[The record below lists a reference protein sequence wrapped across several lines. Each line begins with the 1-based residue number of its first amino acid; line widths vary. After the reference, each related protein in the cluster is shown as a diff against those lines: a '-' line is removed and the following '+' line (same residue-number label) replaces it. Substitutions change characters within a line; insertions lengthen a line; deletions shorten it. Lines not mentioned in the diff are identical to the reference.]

1 MRRRPAA
8 RPATD
13 STWARAVAMRSRI
26 ASAWASST
34 RPASVSRM
42 PRAVRSSSCA
52 PASRSS
58 AATWRETAGC
68 VKLSASAAADSEPR
82 RTTSRKTCRRAA
94 SSRTGGEAMPEVYGF
109 QKERSF
115 AVMAAEAPPSGHVPV
130 APPHRHRPR
139 TRADR
144 SARTGAAPADPPRAG
159 SHCRGPAP
167 VLRRAKGPGDAA
179 RPLLRGGVRVAGG
192 ERRAGAAWVERR
204 GGCGAGGSAAA
215 ADVLAAAGDLVL
227 AVGLDR
233 VDAGAAG
240 DRVFAAVARGDGVVA
255 RAAGDRVVPG
265 AAGERVVAGVALDV
279 VVAALAALDVV
290 ARAAVQVVGARAAV
304 EVVVAA
310 LAAHVVVAGVAA
322 QVVVLLGALVVALL
336 GGVVAGGRR
345 RDGRAGRGGRGLVA
359 RLGGLGGV
367 AALLAL
373 AIAAAVVADRRP
385 GGGRRR
391 GGRAG
396 SGRGRAAT
404 TVVIGLD
411 GDGADAERQQRAQ
424 AREKHALH
432 VCLFLFLRVCRS
444 GEAGA
449 PGVRHGV
456 AARIRLRRPGSG
468 PGGRIDE
475 RPSSRGDRP
484 ERRRATVAGGPGQE
498 SRATSPSSARAITR
512 RWISLVPS

>member
-13 STWARAVAMRSRI
+13 ATWARAVAMRSRI

-82 RTTSRKTCRRAA
+82 WTTSRKTSRRAA

-115 AVMAAEAPPSGHVPV
+115 AVMAAEGAPSGHVPV

-159 SHCRGPAP
+159 SPCRGPAP
-167 VLRRAKGPGDAA
+167 VLRRAKGAGRCRPAPSAWGCARRGGRAA
-179 RPLLRGGVRVAGG
+179 RGCCLG
-192 ERRAGAAWVERR
+192 RAPR
-204 GGCGAGGSAAA
+204 GCGAGGSAAA

-227 AVGLDR
+227 AVGLHR

-240 DRVFAAVARGDGVVA
+240 DRVLAAVARGDGVVA

-290 ARAAVQVVGARAAV
+290 TRAAVQAVGARAAV

-322 QVVVLLGALVVALL
+322 QVVVLLGALVVA
-336 GGVVAGGRR
+336 GGRR

-367 AALLAL
+367 AAL
-373 AIAAAVVADRRP
+373 AIAAAVVADRRRG
-385 GGGRRR
+385 GGGRRGGR
-391 GGRAG
+391 GGRG
-396 SGRGRAAT
+396 GGRGGAA
-404 TVVIGLD
+404 G
-411 GDGADAERQQRAQ
+411 
-424 AREKHALH
+424 
-432 VCLFLFLRVCRS
+432 
-444 GEAGA
+444 
-449 PGVRHGV
+449 
-456 AARIRLRRPGSG
+456 
-468 PGGRIDE
+468 
-475 RPSSRGDRP
+475 
-484 ERRRATVAGGPGQE
+484 
-498 SRATSPSSARAITR
+498 
-512 RWISLVPS
+512 